1 MASTM
6 GIPVANAVVP
16 ISAAVAAETRA
27 YLEAA
32 VAANTRRA
40 HRSHW
45 ADFRAW
51 CDSHGCS
58 ALPASAETVAAYLTV
73 QAQSRRVG
81 TLEHRLATIAK
92 AHHAAGLPNP
102 AASELVRLQ
111 MRGIRRIRG
120 IAPMQKT
127 PTLVADLR
135 AMVAT
140 LPDSLLGVR
149 DRALLLVGFAGAFRR
164 AELVALDFA
173 DLAFSAEGVTITVR
187 RSKTDQE
194 RVGMQKAIHYGRV
207 PATCPVTALR
217 VWLEMADITEGPI
230 FRPINRHGQLGATRL
245 SDKAVALVVKRTAA
259 TTGLDPAQYAGH
271 SLRAGLVTQ
280 AAANGEEERNIM
292 RQTGHK
298 SLLMVRRY
306 IRAGSLFRD
315 NITDRIGL

>member
-1 MASTM
+1 MGKVDVTGGRVASAMLPATVM
-6 GIPVANAVVP
+6 
-16 ISAAVAAETRA
+16 AETRA

-32 VAANTRRA
+32 VAVNTRRA

-45 ADFRAW
+45 ADFLAW
-51 CDSHGCS
+51 CDAHGCS
-58 ALPASAETVAAYLTV
+58 ALPAAPETVAVYLTI
-73 QAQSRRVG
+73 QTKSRRVG

-92 AHHAAGLPNP
+92 AHHAVGLPNP
-102 AASELVRLQ
+102 VASELIRLQ
-111 MRGIRRIRG
+111 MRGIRRTHG
-120 IAPMQKT
+120 VAPMQKT

-140 LPDSLLGVR
+140 LPESLRGAR
-149 DRALLLVGFAGAFRR
+149 DRAILLVGFAGAFRR
-164 AELVALDFA
+164 AELVALDVK
-173 DLAFSAEGVTITVR
+173 DLVFSPEGVTITVR

-194 RVGMQKAIHYGRV
+194 RVGMQKAIHNGRTL
-207 PATCPVTALR
+207 ATCPVTALHT
-217 VWLEMADITEGPI
+217 WLDRAGISEGPI
-230 FRPINRHGQLGATRL
+230 FRPINRHGHLGATRL
-245 SDKAVALVVKRTAA
+245 SDKAVALIVKRTAA
-259 TTGLDPAQYAGH
+259 AAGLDPTQYAGH